1 MDKEGHI
8 LPIEEIRDKEMD
20 VTDNVT
26 EDVTEDVTDNVTD
39 NVTEGRT
46 AKDRRNEILRLMKLN
61 PKVTTENLAN
71 ILHVSRMTISRD
83 INLLRANGKLT
94 RDGDDFGGKWIVTE

>member
-8 LPIEEIRDKEMD
+8 LPIEEIRDKENN
-20 VTDNVT
+20 VTDN
-26 EDVTEDVTDNVTD
+26 VTEDVTDNVTD

-46 AKDRRNEILRLMKLN
+46 AKERRDEMLRLMKLT
-61 PKVTTENLAN
+61 PKITYDNLAN
-71 ILHVSRMTISRD
+71 ILHVSRMTVSRD